1 MPTPLPHPLVATL
14 PVYSTAPDSE
24 TPLVFRASSNESAF
38 PPPASVVEA
47 ATSAIRAGNRYP
59 AFKGADLIARLSDHT
74 GMPAGMIVVADGSLS
89 LLQHL
94 LTAFVRPGQNVVFPW
109 RSYEA
114 YPICVQLSGADL
126 RPVPL
131 TPAFGHD
138 LDAMADAVDADTAAV
153 ILCNPNNPTGT
164 AFGRSELE
172 RFLTSV
178 PASTL
183 VIYDEAYREFVDDS
197 VLTPFEATELLGRH
211 TNLVVL
217 RTFSKVYSLAGLRV
231 GYLVAH
237 PGIAEPVRQV
247 IPPFPVS
254 APAVAA
260 ASAALGEAGFRSMVR
275 KTVGAERIA
284 VTAAL
289 QGAGLPCVPSH
300 ANFVW
305 VPLGD
310 ASEAFALALRE
321 EGIAVRAFPGE
332 GVRISVGE
340 AGLADALTSAIA
352 TYSAE
357 QAGDVVRAG
366 AIRVGG

>member
-1 MPTPLPHPLVATL
+1 MTTPLPHPLVATL
-14 PVYSTAPDSE
+14 PVYSTAPHSE

-47 ATSAIRAGNRYP
+47 ATSAMRAGNRYP
-59 AFKGADLIARLSDHT
+59 AFKGADLIARLSEHT
-74 GMPAGMIVVADGSLS
+74 GMSGDMIVVADGSLS

-94 LTAFVRPGQNVVFPW
+94 LTAFVTPGRNVVFPW

-114 YPICVQLSGADL
+114 YPICVQLSGAEL
-126 RPVPL
+126 RPIPL

-138 LDAMADAVDADTAAV
+138 LNAMADAVDADTAAV

-164 AFGRSELE
+164 AFGRPELE
-172 RFLTSV
+172 RFLARV

-183 VIYDEAYREFVDDS
+183 VVYDEAYREFVDDR
-197 VLTPFEATELLGRH
+197 VLAPFEATELLSLH
-211 TNLVVL
+211 PNLVVL

-254 APAVAA
+254 APAAAA
-260 ASAALGEAGFRSMVR
+260 ASAALGEAGFRTMVR
-275 KTVGAERIA
+275 EAVGAERIA
-284 VTAAL
+284 VAAAL
-289 QGAGLPCVPSH
+289 ERAGLPCVPSH

-340 AGLADALTSAIA
+340 AGLADALTAA
-352 TYSAE
+352 VA
-357 QAGDVVRAG
+357 AALVDPA
-366 AIRVGG
+366 